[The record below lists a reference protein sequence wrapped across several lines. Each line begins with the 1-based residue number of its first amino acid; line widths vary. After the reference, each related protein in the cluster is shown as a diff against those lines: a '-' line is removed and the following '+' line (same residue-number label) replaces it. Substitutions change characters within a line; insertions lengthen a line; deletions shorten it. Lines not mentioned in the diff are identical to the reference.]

1 MKADFTHVTDFA
13 GAPEAELSWFAEQCT
28 ERRLR
33 AGEVFFEQGEP
44 VSTLQVVL
52 DGILQLTRREGGQEV
67 TSFTISEG
75 EVTGL
80 LPFSRMTHYGARGV
94 ALTPVCLAEF
104 SASHFPALH
113 RHAPTLLQ
121 RLVYSMLDRTREYTR
136 LGEQRERL
144 VSLGTMAAGLAHE
157 LNNPASAAKR
167 AAQTLEKTLQAFDEH
182 SSSVLKEVFFEAPL
196 KASADDPF
204 APIYEAMTLEGP
216 ENTLERG
223 DLEDDLADWLE
234 SHDINEPWEAAATL
248 VAGGLSREVIEPL
261 AQKMVPERVR
271 NFLEWVPKDVEMRLL
286 ARELLESTK
295 RISDL
300 VGAMKAYSYMDK
312 GVERKPLDL
321 AKGIDDTL
329 TILNHK
335 IKGKDLTI
343 VKDYADLPLV
353 PAYGG
358 ELNQVWTNLLDNAVY
373 AAPEGS
379 TLTVRTRLDTH
390 GNAACVEVIDHG
402 PGILEEV
409 QHRIFEPFF
418 TTKGVGEG
426 TGLGLDI
433 AHRIVTKRHLGTL
446 RVSSKPGETRFEVR
460 LPLEPAEGG
469 S

>member
-1 MKADFTHVTDFA
+1 MRADFTHVTDFA
-13 GAPEAELSWFAEQCT
+13 GVPEAELEWFADHCT
-28 ERRLR
+28 ERRLA
-33 AGEVFFEQGEP
+33 AGEVFFDQGEP

-52 DGILQLTRREGGQEV
+52 TGTLQLTRREGGQEV

-75 EVTGL
+75 EITGL

-104 SASHFPALH
+104 GASHFPALH
-113 RHAPTLLQ
+113 LHAPTLLQ
-121 RLVYSMLDRTREYTR
+121 RLVYSMLDRTREFTR

-182 SSSVLKEVFFEAPL
+182 ASSLLKTAFFEGL
-196 KASADDPF
+196 ETSGDPF
-204 APIYEAMTLEGP
+204 APIYEVMTLEGP
-216 ENTLERG
+216 ENALERG
-223 DLEDDLADWLE
+223 DLEDDLTDWLE
-234 SHDINEPWEAAATL
+234 SHGVEEPWEAAATL
-248 VAGGLSREVIEPL
+248 VAGGLSREVMEPL
-261 AQKMVPERVR
+261 AQKMVPERVTS
-271 NFLEWVPKDVEMRLL
+271 FLEWVPKDVEMRLL

-321 AKGIDDTL
+321 ARGIDDTL

-335 IKGKDLTI
+335 IKQKDLNIT
-343 VKDYADLPLV
+343 KDYADLPAV

-379 TLTVRTRLDTH
+379 TLTVQTRLDTH

-402 PGILEEV
+402 PGIPEEV

-446 RVSSKPGETRFEVR
+446 RVFSKPGETRFEVR

-469 S
+469 G